1 MKTTN
6 TNAFLLIVTS
16 SHIAQITICWMR
28 TWQRKAMAAG
38 MSLSGKLWAPAMVC
52 MLLGVLSGCKVTHS
66 IEDMPQELKAVSE
79 LEAPMEQ
86 VAALNPTLKA
96 VAALDAPLKNVA
108 DLKTPMEQVAA
119 LDPTLTAV
127 AALDAP
133 LKNVAQLK
141 TPMEQV
147 AALDPTLKAVAALD
161 APLKNVAQ
169 LKTPMQQVAALD
181 PTLKAVAALDAPLKN
196 VAELKAPLVALGA
209 MATIT
214 QPTTYVPM
222 FGFVGVVLFLAIWG
236 GIKMGRR

>member
-6 TNAFLLIVTS
+6 TNAFLPIVTS
-16 SHIAQITICWMR
+16 SHIAQLPISWML
-28 TWQRKAMAAG
+28 TGQRKAMTAG
-38 MSLSGKLWAPAMVC
+38 MKRSGKFWTPVMVC

-79 LEAPMEQ
+79 LEEPMEK
-86 VAALNPTLKA
+86 VAALNPTLK
-96 VAALDAPLKNVA
+96 
-108 DLKTPMEQVAA
+108 E
-119 LDPTLTAV
+119 V

-141 TPMEQV
+141 TPMEQVAALDAPLKNVADLKTPMQQV

-196 VAELKAPLVALGA
+196 VAGLKAPLVALGA

>member
-16 SHIAQITICWMR
+16 SNLAQFPISWMR
-28 TWQRKAMAAG
+28 TWKRKAMTAG
-38 MSLSGKLWAPAMVC
+38 MRLSGKFWMRAMVY

-79 LEAPMEQ
+79 LEEPME
-86 VAALNPTLKA
+86 K
-96 VAALDAPLKNVA
+96 
-108 DLKTPMEQVAA
+108 
-119 LDPTLTAV
+119 
-127 AALDAP
+127 
-133 LKNVAQLK
+133 
-141 TPMEQV
+141 V

-161 APLKNVAQ
+161 APLKNVAE
-169 LKTPMQQVAALD
+169 LKTPMEQVAALDPTLKEVAALDAPLKNVAELKTPMEQVAALD

-222 FGFVGVVLFLAIWG
+222 FGFVGIVLFLGIWG

>member
-6 TNAFLLIVTS
+6 TNAFLLIITS
-16 SHIAQITICWMR
+16 RNIAQLPVSWMLA
-28 TWQRKAMAAG
+28 WQGKAMTAG
-38 MSLSGKLWAPAMVC
+38 MRLSGKFWMRAMVY
-52 MLLGVLSGCKVTHS
+52 MLLLVLSGCEVTHS
-66 IEDMPQELKAVSE
+66 LEEMPQELEAVSK
-79 LEAPMEQ
+79 LE
-86 VAALNPTLKA
+86 V
-96 VAALDAPLKNVA
+96 
-108 DLKTPMEQVAA
+108 
-119 LDPTLTAV
+119 
-127 AALDAP
+127 
-133 LKNVAQLK
+133 
-141 TPMEQV
+141 PMEQV

-161 APLKNVAQ
+161 APLKNVAE
-169 LKTPMQQVAALD
+169 LKTPMEQVAALD

>member
-16 SHIAQITICWMR
+16 SNIAQLPISWMLKS
-28 TWQRKAMAAG
+28 QQMAMTAG
-38 MSLSGKLWAPAMVC
+38 MSLSGKFWMRAMVC
-52 MLLGVLSGCKVTHS
+52 MLLLVLSGCKVTHS

-79 LEAPMEQ
+79 LEEPME
-86 VAALNPTLKA
+86 K
-96 VAALDAPLKNVA
+96 
-108 DLKTPMEQVAA
+108 
-119 LDPTLTAV
+119 
-127 AALDAP
+127 
-133 LKNVAQLK
+133 
-141 TPMEQV
+141 V

-161 APLKNVAQ
+161 APLKNVAE
-169 LKTPMQQVAALD
+169 LKTPMEQVAALDPTLKEVAALDAPLKNVAELKTPMEQVAALD

-222 FGFVGVVLFLAIWG
+222 FGFVGMVLFLAIWG

>member
-16 SHIAQITICWMR
+16 SNLAQFPISWMLKS
-28 TWQRKAMAAG
+28 QRMAMTAG
-38 MSLSGKLWAPAMVC
+38 MSLSVKFLMRAMVC
-52 MLLGVLSGCKVTHS
+52 MLLLVLSGCKVSHS

-79 LEAPMEQ
+79 LEEPME
-86 VAALNPTLKA
+86 K
-96 VAALDAPLKNVA
+96 
-108 DLKTPMEQVAA
+108 
-119 LDPTLTAV
+119 
-127 AALDAP
+127 
-133 LKNVAQLK
+133 
-141 TPMEQV
+141 V

-161 APLKNVAQ
+161 APLKNVAE
-169 LKTPMQQVAALD
+169 LKTPMEQVAALDPTLKEVAALDAPLKNVAELKTPMEQVAALD

-222 FGFVGVVLFLAIWG
+222 FGFVGIVLFLAIWG

>member
-16 SHIAQITICWMR
+16 SNIAQLPISWML
-28 TWQRKAMAAG
+28 TWQRKAMTAG
-38 MSLSGKLWAPAMVC
+38 MRLSGKFWTRAMVY
-52 MLLGVLSGCKVTHS
+52 MLLLVLSGCKVTHS
-66 IEDMPQELKAVSE
+66 LEDMPQELKAVSE

-108 DLKTPMEQVAA
+108 E
-119 LDPTLTAV
+119 
-127 AALDAP
+127 
-133 LKNVAQLK
+133 LK

-161 APLKNVAQ
+161 APLKNVA
-169 LKTPMQQVAALD
+169 
-181 PTLKAVAALDAPLKN
+181 
-196 VAELKAPLVALGA
+196 ELKVPLVALGA

-236 GIKMGRR
+236 GIKMGHR